1 MATFEELWQLL
12 YEHGSTNY
20 YKHDCAQIWE
30 GLTPKQQ
37 QELYDKIS
45 TRIHKNSYVAYNPVE
60 AIHDNMPRKR
70 TLYRQTLTYGEY
82 YSIYHTT
89 EAKDGW
95 QTDKDEEGKLIYV
108 KQ

>member
-1 MATFEELWQLL
+1 MVSFEQFWQLL
-12 YEHGSTNY
+12 YEHGSRNY
-20 YKHDCAQIWE
+20 YKNETFVLWE
-30 GLTPKQQ
+30 QLSPDTQQ
-37 QELYDKIS
+37 KLYDTIEKKI
-45 TRIHKNSYVAYNPVE
+45 RAGKYVDFIPME

-95 QTDKDEEGKLIYV
+95 QTEKDEEGKLIYV